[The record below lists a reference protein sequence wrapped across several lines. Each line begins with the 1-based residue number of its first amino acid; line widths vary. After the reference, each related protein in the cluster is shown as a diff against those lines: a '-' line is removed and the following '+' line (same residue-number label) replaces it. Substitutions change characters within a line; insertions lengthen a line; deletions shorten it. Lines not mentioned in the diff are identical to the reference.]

1 MTESEIIKMN
11 NIDHRKHYII
21 MMDTETAN
29 TLTRADGGL
38 DMTSVFIYDIGWQ
51 VTDKYGNLY
60 EQKSYIVK
68 EIFYG
73 EADLM
78 KSAYYAK
85 KIPQYLEEIARG
97 ERVVATYAAIRK
109 DFLDTMAR
117 YDTKTVCAHNAGFD
131 YRATN
136 TTQRWLT
143 KSKYRFFLPY
153 GTEVWDTLK
162 MARDVI
168 SHTPTYIKF
177 CEDNGYMTKHK
188 TPRPRLTAEI
198 IYRYITNSLD
208 FVESHTGLEDVDIER
223 QILAYCFS
231 KHKAMAKG
239 AWEKSHYKAVA
250 EM

>member
-1 MTESEIIKMN
+1 MAESEIIKMN
-11 NIDHRKHYII
+11 SIDHRRHYII

-29 TLTRADGGL
+29 TLTRAEGGL

-68 EIFYG
+68 EIFYD

-97 ERVVATYAAIRK
+97 ERIVATYAAIRK

-177 CEDNGYMTKHK
+177 CEENGYMSKHK

-198 IYRYITNSLD
+198 LYRYITGNLD
-208 FVESHTGLEDVDIER
+208 FVESHTGLEDVNIER
-223 QILAYCFS
+223 QILAYCFA

-239 AWEKSHYKAVA
+239 CWEKSHYKAV
-250 EM
+250 

>member
-1 MTESEIIKMN
+1 MN
-11 NIDHRKHYII
+11 NIDHRIHYIM

-29 TLTRADGGL
+29 TLTRADGSL
-38 DMTSVFIYDIGWQ
+38 DMTSVFVYDIGWQ
-51 VTDKYGNLY
+51 VTDKRGNLY

-68 EIFYG
+68 EIFFG
-73 EADLM
+73 EEQLM
-78 KSAYYAK
+78 QSAYYAK
-85 KIPQYLEEIARG
+85 KIPQYLEEIAEG
-97 ERVVATYAAIRK
+97 KRVVASYYDIHK

-117 YDTKTVCAHNAGFD
+117 YETNTICAHNAGFD

-177 CEDNGYMTKHK
+177 CEENGYMTKHK

-198 IYRYITNSLD
+198 IYRYITNDLD
-208 FVESHTGLEDVDIER
+208 FIESHTGLEDVDIER

-231 KHKAMAKG
+231 KHQAMAKG
-239 AWEKSHYKAVA
+239 AWEKSHYKKIV
-250 EM
+250 EVVD